1 MKAAG
6 ALGAR
11 RSRPIIRPVRE
22 SIVEPLVD
30 EATAD
35 SRVAGVRAATVGVV
49 TFQAFERLP
58 VVRDVAVCDVPA
70 TLALRRPRPNFRLG
84 RHWSRRDELA
94 ARQAASTE
102 QAAPGPER

>member
-11 RSRPIIRPVRE
+11 RSRPIVRPVRE
-22 SIVEPLVD
+22 AIVEPLVD

-35 SRVAGVRAATVGVV
+35 SRVAGVRAANIRGV

-70 TLALRRPRPNFRLG
+70 TLMLRRPRPNFRLG
-84 RHWSRRDELA
+84 RHWSRRAGLA
-94 ARQAASTE
+94 VRRAASSE
-102 QAAPGPER
+102 RAAPGQGR